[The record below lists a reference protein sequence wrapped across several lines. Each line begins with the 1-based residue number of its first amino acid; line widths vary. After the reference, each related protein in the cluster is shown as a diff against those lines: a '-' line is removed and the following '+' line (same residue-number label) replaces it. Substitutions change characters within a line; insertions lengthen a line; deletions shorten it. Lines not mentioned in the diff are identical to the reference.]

1 LALALGGGHRLVVAD
16 EPAVVGFMAS
26 GGGVETTFDLA
37 DGVDELPGKGATGGR
52 GFDECHE
59 FVVIHRHLIV

>member
-1 LALALGGGHRLVVAD
+1 MMK
-16 EPAVVGFMAS
+16 FMAS
-26 GGGVETTFDLA
+26 GGGVETTFNLTNS
-37 DGVDELPGKGATGGR
+37 VDELPGKGATGGR